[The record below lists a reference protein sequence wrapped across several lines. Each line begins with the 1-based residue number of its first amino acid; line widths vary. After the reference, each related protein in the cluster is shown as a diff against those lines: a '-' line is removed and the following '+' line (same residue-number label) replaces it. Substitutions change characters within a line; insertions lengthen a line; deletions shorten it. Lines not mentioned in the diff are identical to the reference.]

1 MIHPGTTVWYLGS
14 MDTGIK
20 SLGTMYFL
28 ENRIMKKLLAFITL
42 SFLNITISYGSD
54 NSTLP
59 HTFTPNTIISSGEM
73 NENLQFLLDQIKAL
87 KASGSG
93 INQVLE
99 NPKYIITGNEE
110 VFMQSK
116 DGVNWSELRS
126 PSSGIEYRN
135 ESFLLGNYHFS
146 RRSNPVWYT
155 NDFVNFNA
163 VDSFNISRPNNNN
176 TSENFY
182 FLGEGGDYY
191 YVNQKWGEVY
201 HSNDLINWTHKFS
214 GNDNTSYYNLA
225 YVNGHLISRPQNET
239 NGQPMNIHYANLNDN
254 SNQWIDTGHSD
265 TSARYFSYKN
275 GKYFYASSKSDSGQ
289 KCQIFSSDNLL
300 QWTKAIHP
308 QILTLMVEAP
318 GHKDCYCK

>member
-1 MIHPGTTVWYLGS
+1 

-42 SFLNITISYGSD
+42 SFFNICISYGSD

-87 KASGSG
+87 KASSSGS
-93 INQVLE
+93 NQVLE

-155 NDFVNFNA
+155 NDFVNFDA
-163 VDSFNISRPNNNN
+163 VDLS
-176 TSENFY
+176 
-182 FLGEGGDYY
+182 
-191 YVNQKWGEVY
+191 
-201 HSNDLINWTHKFS
+201 KF
-214 GNDNTSYYNLA
+214 
-225 YVNGHLISRPQNET
+225 I
-239 NGQPMNIHYANLNDN
+239 
-254 SNQWIDTGHSD
+254 
-265 TSARYFSYKN
+265 
-275 GKYFYASSKSDSGQ
+275 
-289 KCQIFSSDNLL
+289 
-300 QWTKAIHP
+300 
-308 QILTLMVEAP
+308 
-318 GHKDCYCK
+318 